1 MPNSTL
7 VHVAVGVLVNCSDE
21 VLISYRRPG
30 SHQGALW
37 EFPGG
42 KVESDE
48 GVRNALRREFAEEL
62 GIEVR
67 ACFPFTRIRHDYH
80 DKSILLDVWRITDY
94 RGEAAGLEGQA
105 IEWRSIDKLAATDF
119 PAANIPIIKLL
130 KLPREI
136 AITPAVQSVERM
148 ELVLEK
154 LLEQRIRLIQFRQTH
169 LLGGEYLNW
178 FERANQMCKFR
189 GVQLMFNQ
197 DRELFKRSGAAGYHA
212 NTVRLMQ
219 LQQRPVEQGLLF
231 SAACHSLAE
240 LQWAETLQADF
251 VTLSPVCHTDKYAP
265 GAELGW
271 NRFQE
276 LAGQVS
282 LPVYALGGVKRGDWQ
297 QARRRGAVGISG
309 ISAFLA

>member
-1 MPNSTL
+1 
-7 VHVAVGVLVNCSDE
+7 VVGILVNSSDE
-21 VLISYRRPG
+21 VLISYRHPG

-42 KVESDE
+42 KIETHE

-62 GIEVR
+62 GIEVLG
-67 ACFPFTRIRHDYH
+67 CFPFTKIRHDYH
-80 DKSILLDVWRITDY
+80 DKSVLLDVWIISDY
-94 RGEAAGLEGQA
+94 RGEGAGLEGQA
-105 IEWRSIDKLAATDF
+105 IDWRSIDNLEAVDF
-119 PAANIPIIKLL
+119 PAANVRIIKLL

-136 AITPAVQSVERM
+136 AITPDVQSVEQM

-154 LLEQRIRLIQFRQTH
+154 LLAQRLQLIQFRQTQ
-169 LLGGEYLNW
+169 LQGGEYLDW
-178 FERANQMCKFR
+178 FQRAIQLCNPL

-197 DRELFKRSGAAGYHA
+197 DLDLFKRSNAGGYHA
-212 NTVRLMQ
+212 NTTRLMQ
-219 LQQRPVEQGLLF
+219 LQRRPVEQGLLF

-240 LQWAETLQADF
+240 LQRAETLEADF
-251 VTLSPVCHTDKYAP
+251 VTLSPVCHTAKYAP

-271 NRFQE
+271 DRFQE
-276 LAGQVS
+276 MAGQVS
-282 LPVYALGGVKRGDWQ
+282 LPVYALGGVMRDDWQ